1 MRANK
6 LTGAWRAASLITL
19 LACLCGVSGAT
30 AADAPPLVLAHITPA
45 DGLPQGTVMATLQD
59 SQGFV
64 WFGTEDGLVR
74 FDGEQLQRYAHS
86 RTEKNSLPGN
96 FIWDIA
102 EDARR
107 DLWIAT
113 KDNGLARWERTTDT
127 FISYRHDASDPA
139 SLASNALRAV
149 LIDARGRVWVGTSDA
164 GVDVLDPA
172 TGRFEHIRNDPAKPE
187 SLGSDLVRTLS
198 AGKKGSVWIG
208 TEAGLDR
215 WRPDAA
221 TLEHFG
227 PPALAAHSLVGQHL
241 ASVLEDRSGAI
252 WVGTFDAGLTRLAAD
267 GRVLE
272 TFRHEAGRPGSLA
285 SDEVRAILEDAAG
298 RLWIGTANGLELLDR
313 ASGEIGHYQ
322 YDANDADSLRASY
335 VMSLYQDAA
344 GLVWIGTRGGGVS
357 RWNPRSWEL
366 GSRRPAWLAAE
377 PVNAFADAPDN
388 EVWVGSAVGL
398 ARFNPETGS
407 TTPLD
412 VVLGKR
418 NALGNSRVMSLKRD
432 RQGSLWIGT
441 MADGLKRLTP
451 DGRIE
456 SIPVKAGDT
465 RATSA
470 AGIMTVVES
479 RDGRLWIGT
488 FGGGANVLDPASG
501 TVRQLPHDAG
511 AGTLAGANVSAI
523 AEDPSGNLWVG
534 TDGAGLNLVRP
545 DGSLIRTFRHDP
557 NDAKTLPVN
566 IVYSLAVDAK
576 GRVWVG
582 TDGGGLAR
590 VVGSA
595 EAPAGIRFDAV
606 TRAQG
611 LTSDTVYGIV
621 PDATGKIWLSGNS
634 GLMRFDPETHE
645 IKTYH
650 REQGVQ
656 GEEFSFGAALRLRD
670 GRICFGGA
678 GGFNVFD
685 PQHLTENKS
694 APRLAVM
701 SIEVLGVRVPGST
714 PFWLRDHVGLDYRGS
729 IVSLDFGVLDFSS
742 PKHNRLAYR
751 MPGLTESWL
760 DLGSQRRITL
770 TNLDA
775 GDHVLEVRAASAD
788 SEWSTTPLRV
798 TIHRDPA
805 PWRSPLA
812 YAVYAAVLLG
822 IILYRVHRQRMKFM
836 EVARA
841 RDRLE
846 SEVQLRTRELV
857 ESNRQL
863 AEAARAKSDFLD
875 RMSHELR
882 TPMNGVVGMTELLS
896 RTMLSATQ
904 THLTRTI
911 RSSAQILLQIVNDLL
926 DLSKI
931 RAGKVALER
940 LPIDLGQVLE
950 ECTSLF
956 AGAAENK
963 GIELIVCPPARA
975 ERALLGDPLRV
986 RQILMNLV
994 GNAVKFTSVGEV
1006 VVRADIESIEGD
1018 DARVR
1023 IRVTDTGIGMDAAA
1037 MSKIFEPFSQAD
1049 ETTTRKFGGT
1059 GLGLAICRELADLM
1073 DARITV
1079 ESKPRIGSTF
1089 SLSLP
1094 MKVGEALAVTPSQ
1107 IPAKRV
1113 RVLTRRQSL
1122 EESLTR
1128 HAASLG
1134 VGITDEH
1141 ADITIVD
1148 ASTYQEE
1155 LRSML
1160 ASSSRSSLIVL
1171 ARNAEV
1177 EALGLRV
1184 LLHEKAVVL
1193 KPVHRI
1199 ALQEALA
1206 VASGLEV
1213 EAGGSAPLSDTSTP
1227 QLRGHVL
1234 LVEDEAVNAA
1244 VAEGYLSALGCTM
1257 AWVKNGNDAVARSGA
1272 ERFDLIFMDLNM
1284 PGIDGFTAAKLIRE
1298 QEDGPD
1304 KAGAR
1309 VPIIALTAHDA
1320 VNFRSRVLEARM
1332 DDILSK
1338 PYSLDECTRILRRWL
1353 PAPGNRAVESPVCAT
1368 VSAPLAGA
1376 TTPFTCASGRTPDT
1390 LLENGPGGTPAGVDV
1405 SRVAATARPAERRT
1419 ATALAS
1425 VDASAVAALKKLRG
1439 GTQADLYSRLVEL
1452 FRASSADSLTQ
1463 LGAALDTGD
1472 LLAAAAACHKLAA
1485 SAGNVGA
1492 LAYAK
1497 QLRELEHLCAGS
1509 QANGAGEIYQ
1519 ALRAAYAPLI
1529 DALVGYTMRAS
1540 A

>member
-1 MRANK
+1 MKVRANT
-6 LTGAWRAASLITL
+6 LTGAWRASLIIL
-19 LACLCGVSGAT
+19 VECLCGVSVAR

-74 FDGEQLQRYAHS
+74 FDGEQLLRYAHS
-86 RTEKNSLPGN
+86 RTEAASLPGN
-96 FIWDIA
+96 FVWDIA
-102 EDARR
+102 EDAQH

-113 KDNGLARWERTTDT
+113 KDNGLARWNRKTDT
-127 FISYRHDASDPA
+127 FTTYRHDAGQSSSLSSD
-139 SLASNALRAV
+139 SLRTV
-149 LIDARGRVWVGTSDA
+149 LVDAQGRVWAGTSDA

-172 TGRFEHIRNDPAKPE
+172 TGRFEHLSHDPAKPD
-187 SLGSDLVRTLS
+187 SLSSDGVRDL
-198 AGKKGSVWIG
+198 AHGKGGTVWIG

-215 WRPDAA
+215 WHPDRASI
-221 TLEHFG
+221 EHFG
-227 PPALAAHSLVGQHL
+227 PAAREPHSLVGQHL
-241 ASVLEDRSGAI
+241 ASVLEDRSGAV
-252 WVGTFDAGLTRLAAD
+252 WAGTFDAGVTRLAPD

-272 TFRHEAGRPGSLA
+272 TFRHDNARAGSLA

-298 RLWIGTANGLELLDR
+298 RLWVGTASGLELLDR
-313 ASGEIGHYQ
+313 ASGAISHYQ
-322 YDANDADSLRASY
+322 YDANDGDSLRSSY
-335 VMSLYQDAA
+335 VMSLHQDAA
-344 GLVWIGTRGGGVS
+344 GLLWIGTRGGGVS

-366 GSRRPAWLAAE
+366 GSRRPAWLANQ
-377 PVNAFADAPDN
+377 PVNTFADAPDN
-388 EVWVGSAVGL
+388 QVWVGSSVGL
-398 ARFNPETGS
+398 ARFNPETGE

-412 VVLGKR
+412 AVLGKHK
-418 NALGNSRVMSLKRD
+418 ALGNSRVMSLRRD
-432 RQGSLWIGT
+432 RRGSLWIGT
-441 MADGLKRLTP
+441 MADGLKRLTAE
-451 DGRIE
+451 GRID
-456 SIPVKAGDT
+456 SFPVNVGDP
-465 RATSA
+465 RGTSA
-470 AGIMTVVES
+470 AGIMTLVEA

-501 TVRQLPHDAG
+501 TIRQLPHDAG
-511 AGTLAGANVSAI
+511 AGTMNGANVTAI
-523 AEDPSGNLWVG
+523 AEDANGDLWVG
-534 TDGAGLNLVRP
+534 TDGAGLNLLRP
-545 DGSLIRTFRHDP
+545 DGSLIGTFRHDP
-557 NDAKTLPVN
+557 ADPKTLPVN
-566 IVYSLAVDAK
+566 IVYALAVDAQ

-582 TDGGGLAR
+582 TDGGGLVR

-595 EAPAGIRFDAV
+595 AEPGKIRFDAI

-611 LTSDTVYGIV
+611 LTGDTVYGIV
-621 PDATGKIWLSGNS
+621 PDATGRIWLSGNS
-634 GLMRFDPETHE
+634 GLMRFDPETRVV
-645 IKTYH
+645 KAYH

-670 GRICFGGA
+670 GRLCFGGA

-685 PQHLTENKS
+685 PQRLSDDTQP
-694 APRLAVM
+694 PRLALM
-701 SIEVLGVRVPGST
+701 AIEVLGVRMPGAT
-714 PFWLRDHVGLDYRGS
+714 PFWLRDHVALDYRGS
-729 IVSLDFGVLDFSS
+729 IVSFDFGVLDFSS
-742 PKHNRLAYR
+742 PKHNRLSYR
-751 MPGLTESWL
+751 MPGLTDNWM

-770 TNLDA
+770 TNLDS

-788 SEWSTTPLRV
+788 SDWSTIPVRL

-812 YAVYAAVLLG
+812 YAVYAALLIG
-822 IILYRVHRQRMKFM
+822 LVLYRVHRARVKLRDV
-836 EVARA
+836 ERA

-896 RTMLSATQ
+896 RTALSATQ

-963 GIELIVCPPARA
+963 GIELIVCPPARV
-975 ERALLGDPLRV
+975 ERVLLGDPLRV

-1006 VVRADIESIEGD
+1006 VVRADIESLAGD
-1018 DARVR
+1018 EVMVK

-1037 MSKIFEPFSQAD
+1037 IGKIFEPFSQAD

-1073 DARITV
+1073 GARITV
-1079 ESKPRIGSTF
+1079 ESKPQIGSTF
-1089 SLSLP
+1089 SLALP
-1094 MKVGEALAVTPSQ
+1094 MKVGDALPVASVQ
-1107 IPAKRV
+1107 LPAKRV
-1113 RVLTRRQSL
+1113 KVLTRRPSL

-1128 HAASLG
+1128 HASSLG
-1134 VGITDEH
+1134 MSMTDEA
-1141 ADITIVD
+1141 ADIVVVD
-1148 ASTYQEE
+1148 ASTYREE
-1155 LRSML
+1155 LQSML
-1160 ASSSRSSLIVL
+1160 ASSPRLSLIVL
-1171 ARNAEV
+1171 AKNSEA

-1213 EAGGSAPLSDTSTP
+1213 ETGGAAPLSDVNTP
-1227 QLRGHVL
+1227 QLSGHVL

-1298 QEDGPD
+1298 RE
-1304 KAGAR
+1304 AGAGNAGTR
-1309 VPIIALTAHDA
+1309 VPIVALTAHDA
-1320 VNFRSRVLEARM
+1320 VNFRSRVLDAQM

-1338 PYSLDECTRILRRWL
+1338 PYSLEECTRVLRRWL
-1353 PAPGNRAVESPVCAT
+1353 PAA
-1368 VSAPLAGA
+1368 
-1376 TTPFTCASGRTPDT
+1376 ASG
-1390 LLENGPGGTPAGVDV
+1390 PGSAKASAVGAAP
-1405 SRVAATARPAERRT
+1405 VAAGPALAPRAAQKPAERSLA
-1419 ATALAS
+1419 ATLAS
-1425 VDASAVAALKKLRG
+1425 VDANAVGALKKLRG
-1439 GTQADLYSRLVEL
+1439 GAQGDLYSRLVEL
-1452 FRASSADSLTQ
+1452 FRTSSADSLMQ
-1463 LGAALDTGD
+1463 LGIALNGGD
-1472 LLAAAAACHKLAA
+1472 LRAAAAACHKLAA

-1497 QLRELEHLCAGS
+1497 QLRELEHQCAGG
-1509 QANGAGEIYQ
+1509 QASGAGEIHQ
-1519 ALRAAYAPLI
+1519 ALQAAHAPLI
-1529 DALVGYTMRAS
+1529 DALVGHTMRAS